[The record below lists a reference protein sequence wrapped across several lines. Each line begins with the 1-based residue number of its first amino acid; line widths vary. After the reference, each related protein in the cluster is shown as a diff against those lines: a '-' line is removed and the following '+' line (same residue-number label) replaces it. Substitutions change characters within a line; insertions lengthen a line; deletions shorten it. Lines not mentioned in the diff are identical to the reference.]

1 MYHHQMLP
9 PLTFLGKC
17 ILWCVCRA
25 AAWDAVGKG
34 AALTSYGACMHHIR
48 QGTEQQLRLEF
59 CSEDKAQFVSGT
71 GEMREAVREL
81 PGVRMGKAV
90 SKGTALY
97 FSLIVF
103 KSTAYSPLCI
113 VQ

>member
-81 PGVRMGKAV
+81 PGITNGESCVKRNCFIF
-90 SKGTALY
+90 LPY
-97 FSLIVF
+97 CLQEYSL
-103 KSTAYSPLCI
+103 
-113 VQ
+113 